1 MIDQKEAKMV
11 EMRGHFIEAVA
22 SLDLTTHEGRERLNN
37 NLKIYEDQHKMVIEK
52 ERQSKV
58 GSESSNSDSDASD
71 VRLAQVEKDRTIL
84 KSAVQLLHRKHMTE
98 KHEKEQSRRE
108 CHNKDHELNVLRQ
121 RANSNEA
128 RARGL
133 HDENTQLKARL
144 QQFQNLLLRGAMAHD
159 PSLY

>member
-1 MIDQKEAKMV
+1 MV

-22 SLDLTTHEGRERLNN
+22 SLDLTTHNGRERLNN
-37 NLKIYEDQHKMVIEK
+37 NLKIYEGKLTEFSNGHLDQHKMVIEK
-52 ERQSKV
+52 ERQNKI
-58 GSESSNSDSDASD
+58 GSESSNSDSDAGI
-71 VRLAQVEKDRTIL
+71 AQIEKDRTIL

-108 CHNKDHELNVLRQ
+108 CQNKDHELNVLRQ

-133 HDENTQLKARL
+133 QDENIQLKARL
-144 QQFQNLLLRGAMAHD
+144 QQ
-159 PSLY
+159 Y